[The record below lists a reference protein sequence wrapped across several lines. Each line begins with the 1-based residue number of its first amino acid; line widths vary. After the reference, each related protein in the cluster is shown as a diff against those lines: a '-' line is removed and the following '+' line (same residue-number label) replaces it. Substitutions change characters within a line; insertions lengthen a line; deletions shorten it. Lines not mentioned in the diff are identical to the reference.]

1 MEKIIEILKQFKRNP
16 NKRLN
21 LGKVCRLINVDQ
33 DIANS
38 LLNVVLNFQDLLSTT
53 LKGYKL
59 VPIRINGISYI
70 ELQPFDDIKDES
82 ERRCNIIIISRS
94 ELDLLSD
101 TTFIYRHINN
111 GEGFNLHFSNGL
123 EEMIINLSKLHPY
136 FFKRQNS
143 HIIPSSLGLE
153 LGDRVLQFKKIHKQF
168 SEIEIGN
175 YLIKVSEDGS
185 KS

>member
-1 MEKIIEILKQFKRNP
+1 P
-16 NKRLN
+16 NRRLN
-21 LGKVCRLINVDQ
+21 LEKVCKLINLDQ
-33 DIANS
+33 DLANP
-38 LLNVVLNFQDLLSTT
+38 LLNLILYFQDLLCTT
-53 LKGYKL
+53 LRDYKL
-59 VPIRINGISYI
+59 VPLRINGVSYI
-70 ELQPFDDIKDES
+70 ELQPFEDSNDKS

-101 TTFIYRHINN
+101 TTFVYRYINN

-123 EEMIINLSKLHPY
+123 EEMIFNLSKIHPY

-143 HIIPSSLGLE
+143 HIILSSLGLE

-168 SEIEIGN
+168 SELEIGN
-175 YLIKVSEDGS
+175 YFIKVIEDGS